1 MEGFLYR
8 LRRGSAARELIRLLS
23 LERKTGPSFG
33 SPHLDIGP
41 PGTSDSAATAPN
53 NAEISVLIS
62 VNDTLAHRDRRA
74 GRSLTRRQKKLVAAA
89 HTSKSAAIQL
99 EAARADPRW
108 MNSDQAQF
116 SSSGTAPDNAGIPPG
131 DQPHDRRTWIGRDR
145 RTQRTGDGQSFQEQF
160 DPHEPLIVQRGLS
173 IIEAVLVLVEFAFW
187 YNVFS
192 ENLNAHA
199 PILDP
204 ARISDVLRAVMVPL
218 SGIVTARVV
227 GPLVHRVV
235 SRYPGIGRKEYIGAV
250 VSVAVAAFAVIAIF
264 DLVHARFAAAQLG
277 ATRLP
282 ALAMTLIFIVVLLGD
297 MVARVFL
304 VSEIRA
310 QTVKWLRHLGKLRE
324 QAASANRAHSE
335 AWLDLRNAVQR
346 QLDEYERV
354 VSSGARIISDQRSR
368 AATAAP
374 RLPAAPT
381 QVRFAHFGADG
392 AAGQGQGAVP
402 SAEQLCLY
410 DARLVLGPLRVVED
424 ATDTLRKWPPRGQE
438 DLRSYLDDVLT
449 RIHHLASPGS
459 RPPATGQGTTEQ
471 GTNAF
476 APRPIGPVANRAG
489 DVNGSGAAGAH
500 HSGNE
505 GDVS

>member
-1 MEGFLYR
+1 M
-8 LRRGSAARELIRLLS
+8 
-23 LERKTGPSFG
+23 P
-33 SPHLDIGP
+33 
-41 PGTSDSAATAPN
+41 
-53 NAEISVLIS
+53 
-62 VNDTLAHRDRRA
+62 
-74 GRSLTRRQKKLVAAA
+74 
-89 HTSKSAAIQL
+89 
-99 EAARADPRW
+99 
-108 MNSDQAQF
+108 
-116 SSSGTAPDNAGIPPG
+116 
-131 DQPHDRRTWIGRDR
+131 
-145 RTQRTGDGQSFQEQF
+145 
-160 DPHEPLIVQRGLS
+160 RGLS
-173 IIEAVLVLVEFAFW
+173 IIEAVFVLVEFSFW

-204 ARISDVLRAVMVPL
+204 ARISDILLAVMVPL

-264 DLVHARFAAAQLG
+264 DLVRARFAAAQLG

-438 DLRSYLDDVLT
+438 DLGSYLDDVLT

-459 RPPATGQGTTEQ
+459 RPPATGQGTTGQGTTGQGTTGQ

-476 APRPIGPVANRAG
+476 APRPIGPVVNRAG

-500 HSGNE
+500 HPGNE